1 VAIKYKEQVVWD
13 RQERVNLF
21 FSDGGIES
29 VVANYDEW
37 KRNRDAQEEWIRLRR
52 AQVDAV
58 SESMLGQ
65 ERYHEFWAMCETLE
79 SKLKDQPVGFSIKKE
94 TESFIKSAM
103 ELFHQSCY
111 ETVGEKPDSNQRHK
125 SDLEVVDLL
134 SEVAAVSPNE
144 DFRSFV
150 LEELQTILCR
160 LEGKPLPLS
169 TTKINN
175 QQLPE
180 LSEDDITE
188 TFVKGGGAGGQKV
201 NKTSSKVVLL
211 HKPTNLRVECQ
222 ETRSLQQNRKIAR
235 KRLRMKLDEFLNGSQ
250 SKASLQAEKA
260 SSKKAKAKA
269 RSRKRNQKKSAVKE

>member
-1 VAIKYKEQVVWD
+1 MEQ
-13 RQERVNLF
+13 
-21 FSDGGIES
+21 
-29 VVANYDEW
+29 
-37 KRNRDAQEEWIRLRR
+37 
-52 AQVDAV
+52 
-58 SESMLGQ
+58 
-65 ERYHEFWAMCETLE
+65 
-79 SKLKDQPVGFSIKKE
+79 
-94 TESFIKSAM
+94 
-103 ELFHQSCY
+103 FHQSCY